1 MRIKKIII
9 IAVLFLCF
17 AMASNF
23 IKPQIIVYGAADDS
37 SEIYDAVD
45 VHNKEIEGDL
55 FSEIF
60 EDFLDSVDKDDSLI
74 KYCVLSNDAKLKIT
88 YPLAFN
94 KKTEDLT

>member
-45 VHNKEIEGDL
+45 VHNKEI
-55 FSEIF
+55 
-60 EDFLDSVDKDDSLI
+60 
-74 KYCVLSNDAKLKIT
+74 
-88 YPLAFN
+88 
-94 KKTEDLT
+94 